1 MAQKFKLGKDIMKNK
16 KEQIEKKVVELKT
29 QFQDELTEKK
39 NSIIA
44 DLESHEKSLLSVV
57 KQNPWLWDSNSLE
70 INVKSLSLQNIASSI
85 DVNVEIRQVF
95 FQIRFTLVHFKFT

>member
-1 MAQKFKLGKDIMKNK
+1 MTQKFKLGKDIMKNK

-57 KQNPWLWDSNSLE
+57 KHNPWLDCIIVFSQQLRQRNQGSNQ
-70 INVKSLSLQNIASSI
+70 INLGGEAHISYSEDFYDHRFSSW
-85 DVNVEIRQVF
+85 
-95 FQIRFTLVHFKFT
+95 K